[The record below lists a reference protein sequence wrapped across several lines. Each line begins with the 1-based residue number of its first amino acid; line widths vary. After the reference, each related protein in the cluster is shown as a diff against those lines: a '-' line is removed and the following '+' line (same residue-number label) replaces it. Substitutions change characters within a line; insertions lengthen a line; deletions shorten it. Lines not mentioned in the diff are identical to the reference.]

1 MLNVGNMR
9 LKIGVDIDLNDCI
22 ELFVNII
29 YFKLNFIV
37 FYIFIFFR
45 KYMYDYIDISIL
57 LFLLVFIVFFILLLC
72 FVNWLMYVIWFF
84 FMVLRFVNRLDW
96 GLSWLDL

>member
-1 MLNVGNMR
+1 
-9 LKIGVDIDLNDCI
+9 
-22 ELFVNII
+22 
-29 YFKLNFIV
+29 
-37 FYIFIFFR
+37 
-45 KYMYDYIDISIL
+45 MYDYIDISIL
-57 LFLLVFIVFFILLLC
+57 LFLLVFIDFVILLLC